1 MARLNLKAIEERIKP
16 LAGQDDYDREFIFDL
31 MLAYGRSKGNIT
43 RLRNGSLNIAED
55 PEHEVAQKNIV
66 YFRETTGDLLEELE
80 RLRVSPTVV
89 KFATRFVI
97 VTDYTEMIAYDLK
110 TRENRT
116 FPLREIDQHFTFF
129 LPWAGMEKAQ
139 YTAESHADVKAAEKM
154 GTLFDELAS
163 ANPSIMKDPEQRHG
177 LNVFFTRLL
186 FCYFAEDTGIF
197 GENQFTNAVGSHT
210 LEDGSDTADFIR
222 DMFAALDE
230 ADPTKKPSHL
240 ADFPYVNGRLFRAD
254 AHLTVPRFSPKAREM
269 LIELGRQ
276 IWLDINPD
284 IFGSMFQAVVA
295 PGKRSNL
302 GQHYTSVPN
311 ILKTIEP
318 LFMDEL
324 KEEFDKA
331 YDSTNKLDK
340 LLNRI
345 AHIKVFDPA
354 CGSGNFLV
362 IAYKELRRLEH
373 AILRRQSELGSN
385 HALFNESRINIENFY
400 GIEIDDFAVEV
411 AVLSMWIAKH
421 QMNREFKEQFGIS
434 IPLIP
439 LKETGQI
446 HAGNATRIDWNDVCP
461 NNGTDEIYL
470 IGNPPYVGSSMQT
483 KDQKEDFT
491 SVFNASKY
499 PKKLDYIA
507 LWFIKGS
514 DYITNSKAEL
524 AFVSTNSVVQGEQ
537 AGILWPPIFEQGI
550 SIHFAHLSFK
560 WENNAKASAGVT
572 VVVIGLSPNLKSD
585 NFIFHDDI
593 KHSASHING
602 YLTNAPDAFVARR
615 SVPLTKQL
623 PNMTYGSKPTDG
635 GGLSLDTLEK
645 ESFLASWPESAR
657 FLKKY
662 MGAQEFIKGLE
673 RYCFWITD
681 EEYEEAKSIEG
692 VSQRLRNVEQARL
705 SSKKKATRDIA
716 TAPYKFEYCAYKP
729 TNSIIVPSVSSERR
743 EYIPMGFLGP
753 DTVIS
758 NLAFA
763 IYDAEPWLF
772 ALLTSQMHM
781 AWTGAVGGKM
791 KTDYRYSNTIV
802 YNNFPVP
809 ELSERQKQRLTELA
823 LRVLDVREYHCDKTL
838 AQLYDPD
845 LMPDNLR
852 QAHREVDE
860 YVDSLYSKR
869 TYETDEDRLSDL
881 FARYEEMIAA
891 EEAAK
896 PKKKTRKRKK

>member
-31 MLAYGRSKGNIT
+31 LLAYGRSKGNIT

-230 ADPTKKPSHL
+230 PDPTKKPSHL

-318 LFMDEL
+318 LFMDDL

-331 YDSTNKLDK
+331 YDSTTKLDK

-373 AILRRQSELGSN
+373 AILRRQSELGAN

-461 NNGTDEIYL
+461 NNGTDEIYV
-470 IGNPPYVGSSMQT
+470 IGNPPYGGFSGMS
-483 KDQKEDFT
+483 DRQKEDYP
-491 SVFNASKY
+491 VALDGVAYSK
-499 PKKLDYIA
+499 KMDYVG
-507 LWFIKGS
+507 LWLYKGS
-514 DYITNSKAEL
+514 RYISHTQAEL
-524 AFVSTNSVVQGEQ
+524 AFVSTNSISQGEHVLFIDPFLKD
-537 AGILWPPIFEQGI
+537 ADVEI
-550 SIHFAHLSFK
+550 SYAYPSFK
-560 WENNAKASAGVT
+560 WENNAKKNAGVT
-572 VVVIGLSPNLKSD
+572 VVVIGLRPRMNKPKYLFVDEMRQHADNINL
-585 NFIFHDDI
+585 
-593 KHSASHING
+593 
-602 YLTNAPDAFVARR
+602 YLTDGPDTYPSKRKTPLSPVEQMVLGSAP
-615 SVPLTKQL
+615 K
-623 PNMTYGSKPTDG
+623 DG
-635 GGLSLDTLEK
+635 GHLLLSSAERLELLN
-645 ESFLASWPESAR
+645 SYPSSA
-657 FLKKY
+657 KWIHKY
-662 MGAQEFIKGLE
+662 IGSAEFIKDELRFCLVIPDKDLSEAKDIPPVNLRLE
-673 RYCFWITD
+673 RVT
-681 EEYEEAKSIEG
+681 ST
-692 VSQRLRNVEQARL
+692 RLQ
-705 SSKKKATRDIA
+705 SKKIA
-716 TAPYKFEYCAYKP
+716 TQKLAATPHHFGEFRYK
-729 TNSIIVPSVSSERR
+729 TTDSIIVPRVSSERR
-743 EYIPMGFLGP
+743 EYIPMGYLGP

-758 NLAFA
+758 DAAFA

-781 AWTGAVGGKM
+781 AWTRAVGGKM

>member
-230 ADPTKKPSHL
+230 PDPTKKPSHL
-240 ADFPYVNGRLFRAD
+240 ANFPYVNGRLFRAD

-318 LFMDEL
+318 LFMDDL

-461 NNGTDEIYL
+461 NNGTDEIYV
-470 IGNPPYVGSSMQT
+470 IGNPPYGGFSGMS
-483 KDQKEDFT
+483 DRQKEDYP
-491 SVFNASKY
+491 VALDGVAYSK
-499 PKKLDYIA
+499 KMDYVG
-507 LWFIKGS
+507 LWLYKGS
-514 DYITNSKAEL
+514 RYISHTQAEL
-524 AFVSTNSVVQGEQ
+524 AFVSTNSISQGEHVLFIDPFLKD
-537 AGILWPPIFEQGI
+537 ADVEI
-550 SIHFAHLSFK
+550 SYAYPSFK
-560 WENNAKASAGVT
+560 WENNAKKNAGVT
-572 VVVIGLSPNLKSD
+572 VVVIGLRPKVNKPKYLFVDGLRQHADNINLYLTDAPDTYPSKRKTPLSPIEQMVLG
-585 NFIFHDDI
+585 
-593 KHSASHING
+593 SAPKDGG
-602 YLTNAPDAFVARR
+602 YLLLSPTERHELLDSYPSSTKWIHKYIGSAEFIKDEARFCLVIPDKDLSEAKGIPPVNLSLERVTSTRLQSKKIATQKLAA
-615 SVPLTKQL
+615 VPHHFGEFR
-623 PNMTYGSKPTDG
+623 YKPTD
-635 GGLSLDTLEK
+635 
-645 ESFLASWPESAR
+645 
-657 FLKKY
+657 
-662 MGAQEFIKGLE
+662 
-673 RYCFWITD
+673 
-681 EEYEEAKSIEG
+681 
-692 VSQRLRNVEQARL
+692 
-705 SSKKKATRDIA
+705 
-716 TAPYKFEYCAYKP
+716 
-729 TNSIIVPSVSSERR
+729 SIIVPSVSSERR
-743 EYIPMGFLGP
+743 EYIPMGYLGP

-758 NLAFA
+758 NAAFA

-781 AWTGAVGGKM
+781 AWTSTVGGKM

-852 QAHREVDE
+852 QAHLEVDE

>member
-16 LAGQDDYDREFIFDL
+16 LAGKDEYDREFIFDL

-55 PEHEVAQKNIV
+55 PEHEVAQKNII
-66 YFRETTGDLLEELE
+66 YFRETTGDLLQELE
-80 RLRVSPTVV
+80 RLRVSPVV
-89 KFATRFVI
+89 IKFATRFVI

-110 TRENRT
+110 TAENRT

-154 GTLFDELAS
+154 GKLFDELAS
-163 ANPSIMKDPEQRHG
+163 ANPAIMKDPEQSHG

-210 LEDGSDTADFIR
+210 LEDGSDTAEFIR
-222 DMFAALDE
+222 DLFAALDE
-230 ADPTKKPSHL
+230 ADPKKKPGHL

-269 LIELGRQ
+269 LIGLGRQ

-331 YDSTNKLDK
+331 YDSAKKLDK
-340 LLNRI
+340 LLDRI
-345 AHIKVFDPA
+345 ARIRVFDPA

-373 AILRRQSELGSN
+373 AILQRQSELGAN
-385 HALFNESRINIENFY
+385 QALFNESRINIENFF

-411 AVLSMWIAKH
+411 AILSMWIAKH
-421 QMNREFKEQFGIS
+421 QMNREFQEQFGIS

-446 HAGNATRIDWNDVCP
+446 RAGNAARIDWNEVCP

-470 IGNPPYVGSSMQT
+470 IGNPPYKGSKAQT
-483 KDQKEDFT
+483 PEMKADYPFVFKDK
-491 SVFNASKY
+491 VF
-499 PKKLDYIA
+499 PKKLDYVS
-507 LWFIKGS
+507 LWFVKGS
-514 DYITNSKAEL
+514 NYIGSSKAEL
-524 AFVSTNSVVQGEQ
+524 AFVATSSIVQGEQ
-537 AGILWPPIFEQGI
+537 VQLLFPLIFDAQIEI
-550 SIHFAHLSFK
+550 SFAYTPFK
-560 WENNAKASAGVT
+560 WENNAKNAAGVS
-572 VVVIGLSPNLKSD
+572 VVVIGLRNVKAKTKQIISGGTARAVKN
-585 NFIFHDDI
+585 
-593 KHSASHING
+593 ING
-602 YLTNAPDAFVARR
+602 YLVESDRLYVKSRR
-615 SVPLTKQL
+615 KILSPSLPKMTKGSQATGEALTFDRIGYEAL
-623 PNMTYGSKPTDG
+623 VSEY
-635 GGLSLDTLEK
+635 
-645 ESFLASWPESAR
+645 PESLSFIKA
-657 FLKKY
+657 Y
-662 MGAQEFIKGLE
+662 SGASEFIDGKQ
-673 RYCFWITD
+673 RYCLWITD
-681 EEYEEAKSIEG
+681 EEAKSAWNIPGIATRLES
-692 VSQRLRNVEQARL
+692 VKRQRETHPKPDIQRLGAIPHKFDEIRHRSTEALILPVHSTEN
-705 SSKKKATRDIA
+705 RD
-716 TAPYKFEYCAYKP
+716 
-729 TNSIIVPSVSSERR
+729 
-743 EYIPMGFLGP
+743 YIPIGYLAP

-758 NLAFA
+758 NAAFA
-763 IYDAEPWLF
+763 AYDAEPWLF
-772 ALLTSQMHM
+772 GLLTSRMHM
-781 AWTGAVGGKM
+781 VWARAVGGKM

-802 YNNFPVP
+802 YNNFPVR
-809 ELSERQKQRLTELA
+809 ELSDVEKQKLTEKA

-845 LMPDNLR
+845 MMPDNLR
-852 QAHREVDE
+852 QAHHEVDM

-869 TYETDEDRLSDL
+869 KYETDEERLSDL
-881 FARYEEMIAA
+881 FAMYEEMVAA

-896 PKKKTRKRKK
+896 PKKKTRKQKK

>member
-16 LAGQDDYDREFIFDL
+16 LAGQDAYDREFIFDL

-55 PEHEVAQKNIV
+55 PEHEVAQKNII
-66 YFRETTGDLLEELE
+66 YFRETTDDLLEELE

-97 VTDYTEMIAYDLK
+97 VTDCTEMIAYDLK

-230 ADPTKKPSHL
+230 PDPTKKPSHL

-318 LFMDEL
+318 LFMDDL

-345 AHIKVFDPA
+345 ARIKVFDPA

-373 AILRRQSELGSN
+373 AILRRQSELGAN

-470 IGNPPYVGSSMQT
+470 IGNPPYGGSKKLKPEQ
-483 KDQKEDFT
+483 KDDYPF
-491 SVFNASKY
+491 VFGERKYSKN
-499 PKKLDYIA
+499 LDYIA
-507 LWFIKGS
+507 LWFVKGT
-514 DYITNSKAEL
+514 DYISGTQSEL
-524 AFVSTNSVVQGEQ
+524 AFVSTNSVVQGEHV
-537 AGILWPPIFEQGI
+537 GLMFPLILEENVEIG
-550 SIHFAHLSFK
+550 FAYNSFK
-560 WENNAKASAGVT
+560 WENNAKRNAGVT
-572 VVVIGLSPNLKSD
+572 VVVLGLRPISKTPKYLYQNGIQSV
-585 NFIFHDDI
+585 
-593 KHSASHING
+593 ASNING
-602 YLTNAPDAFVARR
+602 YLSDSPNVWIHNRRTPLSDSLPKMTFGSMPIDDGNLVLTEGQANKFKRAAPEAN
-615 SVPLTKQL
+615 K
-623 PNMTYGSKPTDG
+623 
-635 GGLSLDTLEK
+635 
-645 ESFLASWPESAR
+645 
-657 FLKKY
+657 FLKKFI
-662 MGAQEFIKGLE
+662 GAKEFIDGKE
-673 RYCFWITD
+673 RYALWLDGISLG
-681 EEYEEAKSIEG
+681 ELHKYKEIENR
-692 VSQRLRNVEQARL
+692 SQATKEFRLG
-705 SSKKKATRDIA
+705 SKRKATRA
-716 TAPYKFEYCAYKP
+716 LAETPHKFGEIRYHP
-729 TNSIIVPSVSSERR
+729 TDSIMVPSISSGRR

-758 NLAFA
+758 NKGFA
-763 IYDAEPWLF
+763 VYDAEPWLF
-772 ALLTSQMHM
+772 ALLTSKIHM
-781 AWTGAVGGKM
+781 AWVNAVSGRM
-791 KTDYRYSNTIV
+791 REDYQYSNTIV
-802 YNNFPVP
+802 YNNFPIP

-896 PKKKTRKRKK
+896 PKKKTRKRK

>member
-1 MARLNLKAIEERIKP
+1 MARLSLKAIEERIKP
-16 LAGQDDYDREFIFDL
+16 LAGKDEYDREFIFDL

-43 RLRNGSLNIAED
+43 RLRNGSLNIADD
-55 PEHEVAQKNIV
+55 PEHEVAQKNVI

-89 KFATRFVI
+89 KFATRFII
-97 VTDYTEMIAYDLK
+97 VSDYTEMIAYDLK
-110 TRENRT
+110 TAENRA

-154 GTLFDELAS
+154 GQLFDELAS
-163 ANPSIMKDPEQRHG
+163 ANPGLMEDAEQRHG

-222 DMFAALDE
+222 DLFAALDE
-230 ADPTKKPSHL
+230 ADPKKKPGHL
-240 ADFPYVNGRLFRAD
+240 ANFPYVNGRLFRAD

-269 LIELGRQ
+269 LIGLGRQ
-276 IWLDINPD
+276 IWLNINPD

-331 YDSTNKLDK
+331 YDSAKKLDK
-340 LLNRI
+340 LLDRI
-345 AHIKVFDPA
+345 ARIRVFDPA

-373 AILRRQSELGSN
+373 AILQRQTELGSN

-411 AVLSMWIAKH
+411 AILSMWIAKH
-421 QMNREFKEQFGIS
+421 QMNREFQEQFGIS

-446 HAGNATRIDWNDVCP
+446 HAGNATRIDWNEVCP
-461 NNGTDEIYL
+461 NNGADEIYV
-470 IGNPPYVGSSMQT
+470 IGNPPYGGFSGMSET
-483 KDQKEDFT
+483 QKEDYPVAL
-491 SVFNASKY
+491 SGVNYSK
-499 PKKLDYIA
+499 KMDYVG
-507 LWFIKGS
+507 LWVYKGCQ
-514 DYITNSKAEL
+514 YISHTKAEL
-524 AFVSTNSVVQGEQ
+524 AFVSTNSIVQGEHVLFIEPFLRE
-537 AGILWPPIFEQGI
+537 ANVEI
-550 SIHFAHLSFK
+550 SYAYPSFK
-560 WENNAKASAGVT
+560 WENNAKNNAGVT
-572 VVVIGLSPNLKSD
+572 VVVVGLRPKENKPKYLFIEGVRQQADNINLYLVDGPNTYPSKRRVPLAFAEPMALGSTPKDGGNLLLSAEQKND
-585 NFIFHDDI
+585 LLYSYPNARKWIRKYVGSAEFIKDKTRFCLLI
-593 KHSASHING
+593 
-602 YLTNAPDAFVARR
+602 PDEEVPEARR
-615 SVPLTKQL
+615 IGPLSLRLEQVSSFRQQSKKTATKRL
-623 PNMTYGSKPTDG
+623 SITPHRFGEFRYKPTD
-635 GGLSLDTLEK
+635 
-645 ESFLASWPESAR
+645 
-657 FLKKY
+657 
-662 MGAQEFIKGLE
+662 
-673 RYCFWITD
+673 
-681 EEYEEAKSIEG
+681 SI
-692 VSQRLRNVEQARL
+692 V
-705 SSKKKATRDIA
+705 I
-716 TAPYKFEYCAYKP
+716 
-729 TNSIIVPSVSSERR
+729 PSVSSERR
-743 EYIPMGFLGP
+743 EYIPMGYLGP

-758 NLAFA
+758 NLAYA

-772 ALLTSQMHM
+772 ALITSKMHM
-781 AWTGAVGGKM
+781 AWTRAVGGQLE
-791 KTDYRYSNTIV
+791 TRLRYSNTIV

-809 ELSERQKQRLTELA
+809 ELSDRQKQRLTDLA

-852 QAHREVDE
+852 QAHHEIDM

-869 TYETDEDRLSDL
+869 AYETDEERLSDL
-881 FARYEEMIAA
+881 FAMYEQMVAA

-896 PKKKTRKRKK
+896 PKKKTRKQKK